1 MKKTKKVVKKTT
13 AKKAVSKKT
22 APKKVTDSARLKSLH
37 EALDKVF
44 KSKSHVI
51 IIAQTDK
58 NGTGAFATGQIQEM
72 YATDVLDLV
81 SQILL
86 QSVTR

>member
-22 APKKVTDSARLKSLH
+22 APKKVTDSVKLKSLH
-37 EALDKVF
+37 QALDKVF

-51 IIAQTDK
+51 IIAEEDK
-58 NGTGAFATGQIQEM
+58 DGKGAFAKGQITNM
-72 YATDVLDLV
+72 YATDILDLV
-81 SQILL
+81 LQI
-86 QSVTR
+86 VTR